1 MRASNA
7 ASEQNA
13 RRQFMVDPRV
23 RGILARA
30 PRIDKATLMQ
40 TVHSVPAVSLN
51 TAPAAQSS
59 TELLVI
65 PVFEQDDLQDV
76 SGLDGATGGEVSR
89 AQTSGEFRGKL
100 YELFFTPAARQGWKA
115 HRVALVGAGPRKEF
129 TTERLRRIATTA
141 GLAARQRR
149 VTTVALL
156 YREHP
161 GIEAPLAAQAL
172 AEGLILANY
181 NGGSYKTGDEPRG
194 WVERAEV
201 VMPSGARSLEDAVE
215 RGRILGECSNM
226 ARELANEPSN
236 TLTPRVF
243 ADRAAA
249 LAKAAG
255 LKVDVLSE
263 RRIEE
268 LNMGL
273 LLGVA
278 RGSVEPPRVI
288 VLTHEPN
295 GAPAAPVL
303 GLIGKGITFD
313 TGGISIKPAENM
325 DRMKDDMAGGA
336 AVIAA
341 TIAAARLNAPVRIV
355 AVVPATEN
363 MPSGTAVKPGD
374 VLRGASG
381 KTVEVLNTD
390 AEGRLILG
398 DGLWYAQQ
406 LGATHLVDVATLT
419 GACIVAL
426 GKSTNG
432 LFANHDGWRDVVL
445 RATERAGD
453 RSWPM
458 PTYADYFEQLKSEI
472 ADFTNT
478 GGRPAGA
485 ITAALFIKEFAN
497 DLPWAHLDIA
507 GTAWADEPKPYQPK
521 GATGVAVRT
530 LAELA
535 LDVERWRDLR

>member
-1 MRASNA
+1 
-7 ASEQNA
+7 
-13 RRQFMVDPRV
+13 
-23 RGILARA
+23 
-30 PRIDKATLMQ
+30 MQ
-40 TVHSVPAVSLN
+40 TVHSVPAVSLS
-51 TAPAAQSS
+51 TAPAPQSS

-65 PVFEQDDLQDV
+65 PIFEQDDLQDV
-76 SGLDGATGGEVSR
+76 SGLDAATGGEVSR
-89 AQTSGEFRGKL
+89 ARTSGEFRGKL
-100 YELFFTPAARQGWKA
+100 YELFFTPAGRDGWKSR
-115 HRVALVGAGPRKEF
+115 RVALVGAGPRNEF

-149 VTTVALL
+149 VSTLALL
-156 YREHP
+156 NREHRA
-161 GIEAPLAAQAL
+161 IEAALAAQAL
-172 AEGLILANY
+172 AEGLVLANY
-181 NGGSYKTGDEPRG
+181 NGASYKTGDEPRG

-201 VMPSGARSLEDAVE
+201 VMPSGGRALEDAVE
-215 RGRILGECSNM
+215 RGRVLGECSNM

-243 ADRAAA
+243 ADRAASVA
-249 LAKAAG
+249 RAAG
-255 LKVDVLSE
+255 LGVDILDE
-263 RRIEE
+263 KKIEG
-268 LNMGL
+268 LKMGL

-288 VLTHEPN
+288 VLTHEPK
-295 GAPAAPVL
+295 GAPKAPVL

-336 AVIAA
+336 AVIGA
-341 TIAAARLNAPVRIV
+341 TIAAARLNAPLRIV
-355 AVVPATEN
+355 TVVPATEN
-363 MPSGTAVKPGD
+363 MPSGTAIKPGD

-419 GACIVAL
+419 GACVVAL
-426 GKSTNG
+426 GKSING
-432 LFANHDGWRDVVL
+432 LFANHDGWRDTVL
-445 RATERAGD
+445 RASERAGD

-507 GTAWADEPKPYQPK
+507 GTAWADEAKPYQPK

-535 LDVERWRDLR
+535 LDVERWRSLR